1 MIRRVKAVA
10 LATHAVLIGGC
21 SATHLLTALT
31 PDQQVQ
37 ILRDVAYG
45 QHPRQMLD
53 IYRPLQGEQ
62 HPVVVFVYGGS
73 WQNGD
78 RTGYGFVGKRLAQ
91 AGYVTV
97 VIDYRLAP
105 EHRYPAFV
113 QDTADAIGWTYRQI
127 AQYGGDPMRIA
138 VMGHS
143 AGAFNAITAI
153 DDLRFWQ
160 TTGVP
165 DQAICTV
172 IGLAGPYAY
181 DFRTD
186 PTKIAFP
193 ADGKPDAIM
202 PDRIARKGAPPHV
215 LLIGE
220 KDNVVGRF
228 NATKLHAR
236 LVQQG
241 VPVTVQQI
249 DRVNHASMI
258 VAFTP
263 AFNFLGKTPQIVLQH
278 LNTACQK

>member
-1 MIRRVKAVA
+1 MINRLKAIAV
-10 LATHAVLIGGC
+10 ATHAVLLGGC
-21 SATHLLTALT
+21 SATHLLTAIT
-31 PDQQVQ
+31 PDQQV
-37 ILRDVAYG
+37 RVVRNVAYG

-53 IYRPLQGEQ
+53 IYQPALQGQ
-62 HPVVVFVYGGS
+62 YPVVVFVYGGS

-78 RTGYGFVGKRLAQ
+78 RAGYGFVGKRLAQ

-105 EHRYPAFV
+105 EYRYPAFV

-127 AQYGGDPMRIA
+127 AQYGGDPMRMS

-172 IGLAGPYAY
+172 IGLAGPYAF

-193 ADGKPDAIM
+193 VDGQPDAIM

-215 LLIGE
+215 LLMGE
-220 KDNVVGRF
+220 KDTVVGRF

-241 VPVTVQQI
+241 VPVTLQQI